1 MPTCPSHLGPS
12 PETAAGPA
20 AVGGSAPGPGGPART
35 VVRAV
40 GERSLLAELSAT
52 PEVHALAAE
61 VRRTCGELL
70 RDLVPGA
77 RTLLAVVGDPADLPR
92 VADALGT
99 PPPPVEETGP
109 GRLFEIPVRYDGPD
123 LADVAEHTGLAVAEI
138 AATHADVEHTV
149 AFFGFAPGFGYLDGL
164 PEALRVPRLP
174 SPRVRVEAGGVAIA
188 GGQSVIYPGG
198 TPGGWYIIGHAW
210 GSPGA
215 GSGGVPLWRP
225 DREPPTLFQPG
236 DRVVFRESR

>member
-1 MPTCPSHLGPS
+1 MP
-12 PETAAGPA
+12 
-20 AVGGSAPGPGGPART
+20 
-35 VVRAV
+35 VVRSV
-40 GERSLLAELSAT
+40 GERALLAELGAT
-52 PEVHALAAE
+52 AEVHALAAL
-61 VRRTCGELL
+61 VRDACGESL

-77 RTLLAVVGDPADLPR
+77 RTLLAVVHDPADLPWVGETLR
-92 VADALGT
+92 R
-99 PPPPVEETGP
+99 PPPPVAEAGP

-123 LADVAEHTGLAVAEI
+123 LADVARHTGLAVEEI
-138 AATHADVEHTV
+138 ATTHADVEHTV

-198 TPGGWYIIGHAW
+198 TPGGWYVIGHAD
-210 GSPGA
+210 
-215 GSGGVPLWRP
+215 VPLWRP